1 LNVLPLAFD
10 SLGVRSMATFVETD
24 DCRVLIDPGAHLAP
38 LRYGLPPH
46 TVEEKRL
53 DELWEKIKQY
63 AVQADVLAVTHYHYD
78 HHDPDG
84 PEVYK
89 DKAVYIK
96 HPTENINQSQRARA
110 ATFLEAVKG
119 LPKSLEYADGRT
131 FHVGKTRICFSRA
144 VCHGTNPRLGYVT
157 EVSVSHGGEKVVH
170 TSDVEGPSLSDQIGF
185 ALKEKPQVLIV
196 DGPMTYMLGFR
207 YSYKS
212 LEISNQNLVKAINKT
227 DLDTLVIDHHFLRD
241 LNYKARIQPVYEAA
255 KARKVK
261 VLTAAEYARKKVQML
276 EAQRKQLYEEY
287 PDMETPR
294 KLKKKLEEDRE
305 CPL

>member
-1 LNVLPLAFD
+1 VILNVLPLAFD

-38 LRYGLPPH
+38 LRYGLLPH
-46 TVEEKRL
+46 PVEEKRL

-63 AVQADVLAVTHYHYD
+63 AVQADVLIVTHYHYD
-78 HHDPDG
+78 HHDPDE

-119 LPKSLEYADGRT
+119 LPKSLEYADSRT
-131 FHVGKTRICFSRA
+131 FHAGKTRICFSRA

-157 EVSVSHGGEKVVH
+157 EVSVSHGSERVVH

-185 ALKEKPQVLIV
+185 VLRERPQVLIV

-212 LEISNQNLVKAINKT
+212 LEISNKNLIKAIEKT
-227 DLDTLVIDHHFLRD
+227 ELHTLIIDHHFLRD

-294 KLKKKLEEDRE
+294 KLKKKLEEE
-305 CPL
+305 